1 MIRKTLF
8 AALAIAALGTMSFT
22 SPAFGQSMY
31 TPWLLCVE
39 FSDVKWNSRIVI
51 KQFDKSDK
59 LLHSETFITVPTKR
73 CVLAKPAIFKT
84 IYSVELHENGGF
96 RMICKAENMPY
107 RDTTLRV
114 KGNAVGADCMVVG

>member
-8 AALAIAALGTMSFT
+8 AALATAALGTMSFT
-22 SPAFGQSMY
+22 APAFGQSS
-31 TPWLLCVE
+31 TPWMLCVE
-39 FSDVKWNSRIVI
+39 FSEVKWNSRIVI
-51 KQFDKSDK
+51 QQFDKTDK

-73 CVLAKPAIFKT
+73 CVLSKAGIYKT
-84 IYSVELHENGGF
+84 RYSVELHENGGF

-114 KGNAVGADCMVVG
+114 KGNTVGADCMVVG